1 MAKEP
6 HHLGGSET
14 IGATGER
21 GRMTLFRDDRSEDLG
36 AIALAVLVIAAVVVI
51 TVFVNPLAAPKPP
64 AATPAPAAA
73 PAR

>member
-1 MAKEP
+1 MAHQPK
-6 HHLGGSET
+6 HLSGSET

-51 TVFVNPLAAPKPP
+51 TVFVNPPAPKPP
-64 AATPAPAAA
+64 AATAAPAAA